1 MGDPDGMERFT
12 LGEDWVFLRDVNC
25 DLSQVGNWVE
35 SPQVVMLGS
44 GAGRGGGH
52 SQVRWNLIEADAS
65 VTLHVLSAVDLQ
77 VSVGVDRD
85 QHGAN
90 VGLGVG
96 GGGSEVSPRGP
107 GAAPPSSLQPCIC
120 GPSAPS
126 AFPLGPHVD
135 QVLPEAP
142 PQVLDEG
149 GLAGEVLQQHE
160 VLHPHPVTGSQRAL
174 HGDPHPVTAQ
184 GLQGWAT
191 GESQRRRGRGR
202 PLLPFATAW
211 TTEGGSQG
219 T

>member
-1 MGDPDGMERFT
+1 M
-12 LGEDWVFLRDVNC
+12 
-25 DLSQVGNWVE
+25 
-35 SPQVVMLGS
+35 
-44 GAGRGGGH
+44 
-52 SQVRWNLIEADAS
+52 RWNLIEADAS
-65 VTLHVLSAVDLQ
+65 ITLHVLSAVDLQ

-126 AFPLGPHVD
+126 ASKLGPHVD

-160 VLHPHPVTGSQRAL
+160 VLYPHPVTGGQRAL

-191 GESQRRRGRGR
+191 GESQRRRGKGR

-211 TTEGGSQG
+211 TTEGATRACEHREHLGNGCTRLGREGLDGRKLAHG
-219 T
+219 TLRTWVPEERPSGAHGT